1 MIDWIPI
8 EEWELVDGNFLIYVV
23 KFGSSNVYVFTA
35 YYENEVIKVN
45 DGHNMTFYS
54 TSPFKWIYDGI
65 VRDQYYITHAAKIN
79 CPIVAEKQEVVDD
92 KYNALLA
99 RVVAMEKAIKRKEAT
114 YMKIFKK
121 KDRV

>member
-8 EEWELVDGNFLIYVV
+8 EEWALVGNENFLVSVTRSY
-23 KFGSSNVYVFTA
+23 GSDVSVFIA
-35 YYENEVIKVN
+35 HYEDGIIKVN
-45 DGHNMTFYS
+45 KNTMDG
-54 TSPFKWIYDGI
+54 
-65 VRDQYYITHAAKIN
+65 YYITHAAKIN
-79 CPIVAEKQEVVDD
+79 SPIVVAEKQEVVDD
-92 KYNALLA
+92 KYDALLA